1 MAKKFSDNA
10 KALREKMERENAGVK
25 QKENRGLKGEA
36 QEFSKNAKR
45 LAEKM
50 QPAQPTLDEMPTQE
64 EAYVGLRKDFNAKI
78 YAEANI
84 IPQIDSLIDQHKDG
98 SGIPKSEIETTFK
111 DVINQMVQDNIL
123 TREEMEAYL
132 APSKVEQE
140 VQVDTGR
147 TKMVPKEEEDR
158 GIGNRIL
165 NIFSGNEVEMEKVKI
180 FETKKTIVNG
190 PSQLRQDIDSSMEF
204 NDDGKLES
212 PNLQSFKD
220 KLMNGLSKICNSLG
234 LKGLAK
240 ACRQS
245 ISKGNLEKTYKAEA
259 GLSNLTSKVAEQAK
273 AIGKAGTPEAKRV
286 GERTQ
291 DILAKRQ
298 QPKNSGHSR

>member
-36 QEFSKNAKR
+36 QEFSESAKK

-64 EAYVGLRKDFNAKI
+64 EAFVGLSKDLNAKM
-78 YAEANI
+78 YAEAHI
-84 IPQIDSLIDQHKDG
+84 IPQIDSLIDRHRDG
-98 SGIPKSEIETTFK
+98 SGIPKSEIESTFK
-111 DVINQMVQDNIL
+111 EVMGQMVTDDIMTQ
-123 TREEMEAYL
+123 EEMDAYI
-132 APSKVEQE
+132 APSKVAVKQTGLLSAFKKKEY
-140 VQVDTGR
+140 VD
-147 TKMVPKEEEDR
+147 
-158 GIGNRIL
+158 
-165 NIFSGNEVEMEKVKI
+165 
-180 FETKKTIVNG
+180 G
-190 PSQLRQDIDSSMEF
+190 PSQFEKDINSSMEF
-204 NDDGKLES
+204 KGDKLES

-245 ISKGNLEKTYKAEA
+245 ISKDNLEKTYKAEA
-259 GLSNLTSKVAEQAK
+259 GLSNLTSKVVKEAK
-273 AIGKAGTPEAKRV
+273 AIGKEAGTPEAKRV

-298 QPKNSGHSR
+298 QSKNSGHSR